1 MSKKVIPLEKLEDTL
16 ADLFA
21 LSDGENSEDDN
32 ESDEDENEAVF
43 SSFTSTEPED
53 ILFGSG
59 LNESQPTTSTV
70 SILPSSPNMDISA
83 THDSITGSTQPTPS
97 NSRMSSI
104 TRPVTPVVTQAD
116 DTDNSEDS
124 SENNS
129 EDDGDEEWKKVQFPH
144 IPPTEKFDEILLRPS
159 QFFPNRTQNRQKD
172 WDIVTLQELKAFFGI
187 LILMGIH
194 VLPNISLYWSS
205 DPTFRVAEI
214 ANVMT
219 VKRFKKILANL
230 HLNDNSQMPKRGEE
244 RYDKLYKIRPM
255 IKILNSAFQS
265 GGVCSSS
272 QSIDE
277 CMIKFKGRSTLKQ
290 YMPKKPVK
298 RGFKVWSRCD
308 SLTGYLYQFEIY
320 TGKKDDATTE
330 VGLGASVV
338 RELSKNLIDEN
349 VENTHIAFDNF
360 FASHELLQYLF
371 DNNIYATAT
380 VRADRTN
387 LPKLIKNQKKKKDE
401 PKPPPLVLAK
411 GEYKWRVNQN
421 VAFFVWKDTKLVYVL
436 STAYHPRQ
444 KTCRRTQKDGSKSN
458 VSCPIGILEY
468 TKRMG
473 GVDRFD
479 QKRGTYSISRRSKR
493 WWMRIFYFLVDSAI
507 TNAYIIYTQNDRVHN
522 PMTSLHFR
530 TVLARNLI
538 DNFSS
543 RKRTVAQ
550 SPNFV
555 TKKPKGPTSRQKAIH
570 GIPDE
575 LRLNDVGS
583 HMPMELP
590 KYRRCRACSSKNLN
604 KTSKIQCTKCQV
616 PLCIVPCFA
625 QFHTP

>member
-1 MSKKVIPLEKLEDTL
+1 MHISRCLQKLRSRPVENCLGVIPLEKLEDTL

-43 SSFTSTEPED
+43 SSFTSTAPED

-70 SILPSSPNMDISA
+70 SILPSSSNMDISA
-83 THDSITGSTQPTPS
+83 THDSIT
-97 NSRMSSI
+97 
-104 TRPVTPVVTQAD
+104 VTQAD

-159 QFFPNRTQNRQKD
+159 QFFPNRK
-172 WDIVTLQELKAFFGI
+172 
-187 LILMGIH
+187 
-194 VLPNISLYWSS
+194 
-205 DPTFRVAEI
+205 I

-244 RYDKLYKIRPM
+244 GSYKLAQTY
-255 IKILNSAFQS
+255 
-265 GGVCSSS
+265 
-272 QSIDE
+272 
-277 CMIKFKGRSTLKQ
+277 
-290 YMPKKPVK
+290 KKP
-298 RGFKVWSRCD
+298 
-308 SLTGYLYQFEIY
+308 
-320 TGKKDDATTE
+320 
-330 VGLGASVV
+330 
-338 RELSKNLIDEN
+338 
-349 VENTHIAFDNF
+349 
-360 FASHELLQYLF
+360 
-371 DNNIYATAT
+371 
-380 VRADRTN
+380 
-387 LPKLIKNQKKKKDE
+387 KKKKDE

-444 KTCRRTQKDGSKSN
+444 KTTCRRTQKDGSKSD

-479 QKRGTYSISRRSKR
+479 QKRGTYSIARRSKR

-550 SPNFV
+550 STNFV
-555 TKKPKGPTSRQKAIH
+555 AKKPKGPTSRQKAIH

>member
-1 MSKKVIPLEKLEDTL
+1 MND
-16 ADLFA
+16 
-21 LSDGENSEDDN
+21 
-32 ESDEDENEAVF
+32 
-43 SSFTSTEPED
+43 
-53 ILFGSG
+53 SG
-59 LNESQPTTSTV
+59 TNYM
-70 SILPSSPNMDISA
+70 INA
-83 THDSITGSTQPTPS
+83 
-97 NSRMSSI
+97 
-104 TRPVTPVVTQAD
+104 
-116 DTDNSEDS
+116 
-124 SENNS
+124 
-129 EDDGDEEWKKVQFPH
+129 
-144 IPPTEKFDEILLRPS
+144 
-159 QFFPNRTQNRQKD
+159 
-172 WDIVTLQELKAFFGI
+172 
-187 LILMGIH
+187 
-194 VLPNISLYWSS
+194 
-205 DPTFRVAEI
+205 
-214 ANVMT
+214 
-219 VKRFKKILANL
+219 
-230 HLNDNSQMPKRGEE
+230 MP
-244 RYDKLYKIRPM
+244 
-255 IKILNSAFQS
+255 
-265 GGVCSSS
+265 
-272 QSIDE
+272 
-277 CMIKFKGRSTLKQ
+277 
-290 YMPKKPVK
+290 
-298 RGFKVWSRCD
+298 
-308 SLTGYLYQFEIY
+308 Y
-320 TGKKDDATTE
+320 TGKTTNTN
-330 VGLGASVV
+330 GLPQGEYYLK
-338 RELSKNLIDEN
+338 ELSRPIHGTNRNITCDNWFTSIPVSESLLAEPYKLTIVGTVRSNKREIPEELKNTRSRPVGTSIFCFDGPLTLLSYKPKLPRMVYMLSSCDAGAVINPTTGKPEIIIFYNQTKGGVDTFDQMCSSMFSSRKSNRWPMTMFYGILNIAFINSYLIYTYKVLSKQEKPLNRREYMKRVSTKLSKPWMRSRLAIPTLSRRLRENIENILPRITRLLKKLKNLRPKFGVTVTN
-349 VENTHIAFDNF
+349 V
-360 FASHELLQYLF
+360 LL
-371 DNNIYATAT
+371 TKKH
-380 VRADRTN
+380 RTN

-444 KTCRRTQKDGSKSN
+444 KTTCRRTQKDGSKSD

-507 TNAYIIYTQNDRVHN
+507 TNAYIMYTQNDRVHN
-522 PMTSLHFR
+522 LMTSLHFR

-538 DNFSS
+538 VNFSS

-555 TKKPKGPTSRQKAIH
+555 TKKPKGSTSRQKAIH

-583 HMPMELP
+583 HMPMELL

>member
-1 MSKKVIPLEKLEDTL
+1 MRVMKTRMKQ
-16 ADLFA
+16 
-21 LSDGENSEDDN
+21 
-32 ESDEDENEAVF
+32 F
-43 SSFTSTEPED
+43 SHHLPVQNLD

-70 SILPSSPNMDISA
+70 SILPSSSNMDISA

-159 QFFPNRTQNRQKD
+159 QFFPNRSSPRTYFNVFLNDEVLLNIVDQTNLYAAQNRQKD

-205 DPTFRVAEI
+205 DPMFRVAEI

-244 RYDKLYKIRPM
+244 GSYKLAQTY
-255 IKILNSAFQS
+255 
-265 GGVCSSS
+265 
-272 QSIDE
+272 
-277 CMIKFKGRSTLKQ
+277 
-290 YMPKKPVK
+290 KKP
-298 RGFKVWSRCD
+298 
-308 SLTGYLYQFEIY
+308 
-320 TGKKDDATTE
+320 
-330 VGLGASVV
+330 
-338 RELSKNLIDEN
+338 
-349 VENTHIAFDNF
+349 
-360 FASHELLQYLF
+360 
-371 DNNIYATAT
+371 
-380 VRADRTN
+380 
-387 LPKLIKNQKKKKDE
+387 KKKKDE

-444 KTCRRTQKDGSKSN
+444 KTTCRRTQKDGSKSD

>member
-1 MSKKVIPLEKLEDTL
+1 MMKD
-16 ADLFA
+16 
-21 LSDGENSEDDN
+21 
-32 ESDEDENEAVF
+32 
-43 SSFTSTEPED
+43 
-53 ILFGSG
+53 SG
-59 LNESQPTTSTV
+59 TNYM
-70 SILPSSPNMDISA
+70 INA
-83 THDSITGSTQPTPS
+83 
-97 NSRMSSI
+97 
-104 TRPVTPVVTQAD
+104 
-116 DTDNSEDS
+116 
-124 SENNS
+124 
-129 EDDGDEEWKKVQFPH
+129 
-144 IPPTEKFDEILLRPS
+144 
-159 QFFPNRTQNRQKD
+159 
-172 WDIVTLQELKAFFGI
+172 
-187 LILMGIH
+187 
-194 VLPNISLYWSS
+194 
-205 DPTFRVAEI
+205 
-214 ANVMT
+214 
-219 VKRFKKILANL
+219 
-230 HLNDNSQMPKRGEE
+230 MP
-244 RYDKLYKIRPM
+244 
-255 IKILNSAFQS
+255 
-265 GGVCSSS
+265 
-272 QSIDE
+272 
-277 CMIKFKGRSTLKQ
+277 
-290 YMPKKPVK
+290 
-298 RGFKVWSRCD
+298 
-308 SLTGYLYQFEIY
+308 Y
-320 TGKKDDATTE
+320 TGKTTNTN
-330 VGLGASVV
+330 GLPQGEYYLK
-338 RELSKNLIDEN
+338 ELSRPIHGTNRNIKCDNWFTSIPVSESLLAEPYKLTIVGAVRSNKREIPEALKNTRSRPVGTSIFCFDGPLTLLSYKPKLPRMVYMLSSCDEGAVINPTTGKPEIIIFYNQTKGGVDTFDQMCSSMFCSRKSNRWPMTMFYGILNIAFINSYLIYTYKVLAKQEKPLNRREYMKRLSTKLSKPWMRSRLAILTLSRRLREN
-349 VENTHIAFDNF
+349 IENILPRITRLLKKLKRNLRPKFGVTVTNVLLTKKRKLRKKENNKSNESSKNTIVLANSRHLMEDDQPQASTSKISEDRDDCSSVENTHIAFDNF
-360 FASHELLQYLF
+360 FASFELLQYLF

-444 KTCRRTQKDGSKSN
+444 KTTCRRTQKDGSKSD

-507 TNAYIIYTQNDRVHN
+507 TNAYIMYTQNDRVHN
-522 PMTSLHFR
+522 LMTSLHFR

-538 DNFSS
+538 VNFSS

-583 HMPMELP
+583 HMPMELL